1 MSKTE
6 KMKKMKSGN
15 GIQHLLDEGYKIL
28 GNPINAFDAD
38 YNLMAYTDVSVDD
51 RFWIELITTGTFC
64 IEAQMFFMNEC
75 FTDDVAN
82 AVKLALM
89 KSDKLKYDR
98 ILGHVL
104 NGNGIK
110 VANVLMFE
118 CNEPFDQD
126 TIAAFEILVDLLTKE
141 ISRDEHY
148 ITYGEEYQNRWIKK
162 LIDYD
167 IEEKGLYSP
176 HVQILYDNFK
186 SNLYLAVVD
195 ITRSEAQHNGPKYFV
210 DLFRQ
215 KRNDFKYAVYD
226 KYIVVI
232 LSTNHKSFDVNREL
246 NGLADYFEQ
255 ENMFVGISSSF
266 ENFFELR
273 KYYAEA
279 VQALNRLESDDN
291 RHFSIYGECTE

>member
-195 ITRSEAQHNGPKYFV
+195 ITRSEAQHNGTKYFV

-279 VQALNRLESDDN
+279 VQALSRLESDDN

>member
-195 ITRSEAQHNGPKYFV
+195 ITRSEAQHNGTKYFV

-255 ENMFVGISSSF
+255 ENMFVGISNSF

-279 VQALNRLESDDN
+279 VQALSRLESDDN

>member
-195 ITRSEAQHNGPKYFV
+195 ITRSEAQHNGTKYFV